1 MHHTPILKREP
12 ECHTSSECRF
22 SVPVTMQLSLALS
35 DPDLNS
41 DELEVL
47 TQTLHRQ
54 LYDLAD
60 DVERVPIQTM
70 SPTGSLVQ
78 KGDET
83 QPGLLQMEVNLDSVR
98 KLAAWLWQRLAG
110 RSTKATLKFGEGS
123 RAVEFS
129 FEGNSQTDLAATL
142 EDATGFI
149 ERIMQLQTEQQT
161 SQPLL
166 ETDT

>member
-1 MHHTPILKREP
+1 
-12 ECHTSSECRF
+12 
-22 SVPVTMQLSLALS
+22 MQLSLALS

-41 DELEVL
+41 EELEVL

-60 DVERVPIQTM
+60 DVERVPVQTM
-70 SPTGSLVQ
+70 SSTGSLVQ

-83 QPGLLQMEVNLDSVR
+83 EPGLLQMEVNLDSVR

-129 FEGNSQTDLAATL
+129 FEGN
-142 EDATGFI
+142 
-149 ERIMQLQTEQQT
+149 
-161 SQPLL
+161 
-166 ETDT
+166 